1 MWVGCDPCNSS
12 PPPAQGYGVFLK
24 GRIPKGGVITMY
36 PGTMHPGAAV
46 ESNAY
51 DNAYLLCGGEGPE
64 TFTLDGC
71 YYGGSADAFLETSR
85 RMRAAGKGVNSSWLH
100 VEPEPSDEAPAIDE
114 VPGPRE
120 GGEGGGARDIGE
132 IEVERM
138 LALGHLINHNADNPT
153 VEFKFARL
161 PDSTLPLEL
170 QRLLPHAY
178 APGALRGRL
187 AAVAVARHDLEVPA
201 GRGAPGRELFADYGS
216 CATKEGYRP
225 WPRRGEGWKN
235 INPMI

>member
-153 VEFKFARL
+153 CEGSRL
-161 PDSTLPLEL
+161 
-170 QRLLPHAY
+170 R
-178 APGALRGRL
+178 
-187 AAVAVARHDLEVPA
+187 V
-201 GRGAPGRELFADYGS
+201 
-216 CATKEGYRP
+216 
-225 WPRRGEGWKN
+225 
-235 INPMI
+235 